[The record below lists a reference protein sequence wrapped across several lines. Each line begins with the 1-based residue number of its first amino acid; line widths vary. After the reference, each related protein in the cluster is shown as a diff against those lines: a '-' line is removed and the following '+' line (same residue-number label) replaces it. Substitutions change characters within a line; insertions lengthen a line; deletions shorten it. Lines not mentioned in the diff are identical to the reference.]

1 MSFLTRRMTLTGRL
15 TCVFTLLLVL
25 FAAGLLGLQRYSNER
40 YTRAMVQE
48 LSAGLAA
55 HIADSYPLLSSQGLN
70 QNSVRSLFDHLMA
83 VNPSVEVYLLDKTGR
98 IIGDAAPQGRIQ
110 RRQVDINPI
119 TEFLTRPHYPLY
131 GDDPRSPGGRKVFS
145 AAPLRYQ
152 GQLQG
157 YLYVILLGEDYAR
170 LRSGAEQ
177 GSLLT
182 LASGATLLAVVLLG
196 GLAVLA
202 FSWVTRPLR
211 RLSARVRTLENGGL
225 AGMQAVAAQRPP
237 DAGSADEIQQLQ
249 RGVISMAEQIAAQ
262 WESLARQEQQRREFI
277 ANVSHDLRTP
287 LTALHGYLE
296 TLLVM
301 SGSLS
306 EQEKRHYLETALAQS
321 RKVGGLAQSLF
332 ELARL
337 EYGVVKPLKERFSLP
352 ELVQDVFQK
361 MALTAQAREQQLEL
375 DIAPN
380 LPMIEADLG
389 MIERV
394 ITNLI
399 DNALRHTPE
408 QGSVGVRLWQEAG
421 RVMVRVSDTGPG
433 VPEALKATLFL
444 RPSLLNH
451 QRLTSGG
458 LGLMIVRQMLQLH
471 GSDIR
476 LREGPGA
483 SFEFGFQV

>member
-1 MSFLTRRMTLTGRL
+1 MNIFTRRMTLTGRL

-40 YTRAMVQE
+40 YTRAVVQE

-55 HIADSYPLLSSQGLN
+55 HITSSYPLLSSQGLN
-70 QNSVRSLFDHLMA
+70 QRTVRALFESLMA

-98 IIGDAAPQGRIQ
+98 IIGDAAPRGHI
-110 RRQVDINPI
+110 RRSQVDIEPI
-119 TEFLTRPHYPLY
+119 TQFLTRPRYPLY

-145 AAPLRYQ
+145 VAPLRYQ

-170 LRSGAEQ
+170 LRSGAEHS
-177 GSLLT
+177 SLMT

-211 RLSARVRTLENGGL
+211 RLSTRVQTLENGGL
-225 AGMQAVAAQRPP
+225 AGMQAVAAQAPP
-237 DAGSADEIQQLQ
+237 DSGSADEIQQLQ
-249 RGVISMAEQIAAQ
+249 RGVIAMAQQISRQ

-306 EQEKRHYLETALAQS
+306 EQEKRQYLETALAQS
-321 RKVGGLAQSLF
+321 RKVGELAQSLF

-337 EYGVVKPLKERFSLP
+337 EYGVVKPHKERFPLP

-361 MALTAQAREQQLEL
+361 MALTARAREQQLML
-375 DIAPN
+375 DIAPD
-380 LPMIEADLG
+380 LPMIDADPG

-394 ITNLI
+394 LTNLI

-408 QGSVGVRLWQEAG
+408 RGSVSVRLWRAQG
-421 RVMVRVSDTGPG
+421 RVMVQVSDTGPG
-433 VPEALKATLFL
+433 VPDALKTSLFL

-471 GSDIR
+471 DSDIR
-476 LREGPGA
+476 LLDGPGA
-483 SFEFGFQV
+483 RFEFGFQI